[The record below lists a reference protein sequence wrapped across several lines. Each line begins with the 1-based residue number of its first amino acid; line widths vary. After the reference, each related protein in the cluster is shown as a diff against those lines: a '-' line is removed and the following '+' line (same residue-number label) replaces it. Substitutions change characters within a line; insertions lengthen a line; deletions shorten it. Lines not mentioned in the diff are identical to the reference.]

1 MACSVYW
8 VKPFAIESTMNTMN
22 RPYAAMLGAPSRAPY
37 LSLDLGPW
45 HKIQSNRSLRCTFAL
60 GHGVVEH
67 VTHRGHGLHVPVTD
81 GLAPSVPSSCQGRRV
96 SPRAPNVISLAPL
109 RCRHRTAP
117 RSERHEVRV
126 GAVELLAYLRG
137 RWA

>member
-8 VKPFAIESTMNTMN
+8 MKPFAIKSTMNTMN

-60 GHGVVEH
+60 GHCVIEH
-67 VTHRGHGLHVPVTD
+67 VTYLWVLD
-81 GLAPSVPSSCQGRRV
+81 ARRV
-96 SPRAPNVISLAPL
+96 CPRAWPYNRWEASQCACFSVGSPMTFSGYSTRPRCVVKDLLVI
-109 RCRHRTAP
+109 
-117 RSERHEVRV
+117 
-126 GAVELLAYLRG
+126 
-137 RWA
+137 